1 MDFRMGKKLAKMI
14 NITSISTEILKKT
27 LSTECY
33 IFTRDRQIWFE
44 QGHRWETGTL
54 RAIYHALDDCKFIIE
69 DRVGTLHAK
78 DMDKIELFAPNGD
91 QNIIL
96 RREQNSDLEINT
108 PFSEALLLF
117 LIIPPGE
124 YHLCKYF
131 QPFFGD
137 KSFFHFPTKRFLW
150 ECEKLNFLP

>member
-1 MDFRMGKKLAKMI
+1 MKY
-14 NITSISTEILKKT
+14 SIKT

-33 IFTRDRQIWFE
+33 IFTRDRKIWFE
-44 QGHRWETGTL
+44 QGVRWETGTL

-78 DMDKIELFAPNGD
+78 DMDQIELFAPNGV

-96 RREQNSDLEINT
+96 KAEHNSDLEINT
-108 PFSEALLLF
+108 QCNEALLLF

-124 YHLCKYF
+124 YELCKYF
-131 QPFFGD
+131 H
-137 KSFFHFPTKRFLW
+137 SFFLKHDIFLI
-150 ECEKLNFLP
+150 KKNLFALTPQKQ